1 LEGEEG
7 VNRELFIYA
16 VAAGL
21 VVAALRFVD
30 YRFIVV
36 EHSVAIYG
44 AIIAA
49 VFAGVGLWLGRG
61 LVRERVVTRE
71 VTVEVPAEVP
81 VPSGP
86 SPATFVIN
94 QAKAD
99 ELELTRREIEVLQ
112 LMADGLSNREMA
124 ERLFISENTVKT
136 HCSRVFDKLGAGRRT
151 QAVQLARRWSLIP

>member
-1 LEGEEG
+1 M
-7 VNRELFIYA
+7 NRELFVYA
-16 VAAGL
+16 AAAGL
-21 VVAALRFVD
+21 VVAGLRFVD
-30 YRFIVV
+30 YRFLVV

-71 VTVEVPAEVP
+71 VPGST
-81 VPSGP
+81 S
-86 SPATFVIN
+86 FVMD

-99 ELELTRREIEVLQ
+99 ALELTRREIEVLQ
-112 LMADGLSNREMA
+112 LIAAGLSNREMA
-124 ERLFISENTVKT
+124 ERLFISENTIKT

-151 QAVQLARRWSLIP
+151 QAVQLARQYRLVP